1 MFSARIMAQ
10 AKGLAI
16 RTEKENKAGETI
28 ITVLGSNRGGG
39 FHFKQTFFLNLAYQ
53 FTLYYVRG
61 IIMVFIHIQFQTK
74 SCLRPHA

>member
-16 RTEKENKAGETI
+16 RTEKENKAGETF

-39 FHFKQTFFLNLAYQ
+39 FHFKQTFF
-53 FTLYYVRG
+53 
-61 IIMVFIHIQFQTK
+61 
-74 SCLRPHA
+74 

>member
-16 RTEKENKAGETI
+16 RTEKENKAGETF

-39 FHFKQTFFLNLAYQ
+39 FHFKQTFFFKFSLPIYSVLSERYNNGLNPY
-53 FTLYYVRG
+53 TV
-61 IIMVFIHIQFQTK
+61 
-74 SCLRPHA
+74 SN